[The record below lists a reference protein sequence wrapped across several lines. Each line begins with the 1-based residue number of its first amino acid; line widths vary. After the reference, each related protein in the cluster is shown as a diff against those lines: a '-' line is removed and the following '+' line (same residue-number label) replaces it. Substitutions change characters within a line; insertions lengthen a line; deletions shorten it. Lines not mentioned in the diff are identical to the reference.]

1 MSTVRIEGFQ
11 LSPQQEHLW
20 LLHQQGGGPAYRAQ
34 CAISIEGELDKNR
47 LRDAIDAVMQRHE
60 ILRTTFRNLPEM
72 TLPLQVIG
80 EGEIGWDEEDLS
92 HLADD
97 EQAACIDE
105 IFRQLGK
112 QTFDFENEKLVQ
124 ASLLKLNAE
133 SHVLFLSMPSL
144 CMDAAGLKNVV
155 AEVARSYMGDQIAA
169 DGPLQYADIA
179 ELLNE
184 IIEAEESAPGR
195 EFWQQQDIFSVHMPA
210 LSFERPATTEQNFTP
225 EVVSLPLEQERV
237 RHLADELGTTVETLL
252 LGCWYALLWRY
263 AKQEQMIVGVEFSLR
278 KYGSVQ
284 EALGLFAKHLPLR
297 CRVDGQRRFSELV
310 DQVET
315 AAKEAYKWQESF
327 SWEQFGE
334 GTYPHHAP
342 YAFAFS
348 EQSASYS
355 TPKVSFSISREFV
368 CHDRFK
374 LKLCGVSRGN
384 SLAIEVHY
392 DSNLF
397 DEDDAKRLAAQ
408 FRQLLTSV
416 LERPDAAV
424 AELDILDD
432 HARRQV
438 LYDFNQTRVEFSAPN
453 LIHKLVEAR
462 AERTPEAIAVVAGA
476 EQLSYREYNERANR
490 LAHFLIGE
498 GVGSGTPVGIS
509 VERSWEMIVGLL
521 GILKA
526 GGAYLP
532 LDASLPQ
539 RRLEMMLADAR
550 PRLILTQQHLRESLP
565 ATEDNLFYLDRD
577 WSRVASES
585 PANPSQA
592 VSDQNPAYIIY
603 TSGSTGIP
611 KGVVI
616 SHRAICNRLLWLQ
629 AEYPLT
635 TEDRLL
641 QKTVFSFDASVW
653 EIFVPLL
660 AGAKLVLAQV
670 GEEKDASY
678 LVRAVAEQQV
688 TVLQVVPSML
698 ALILEEQGVEELNSL
713 RRVFSGG
720 EALPVAVASRFYTR
734 LDAQLVNLYGPTESS
749 IDATHFACTS
759 EALDQLTGRATVAI
773 GKPIANVYVYV
784 LDDRGQPVPPGV
796 AGELHIGGIGLA
808 HGYLNRPDLTAEKFV
823 PDPFSLEPG
832 ARIYRTGDLARYTP
846 QGDVEFLGRLDHQV
860 KIRGYRIELGEIEAV
875 LRRHPQVR
883 SGMVIVR
890 EDESGEPRLVGYVV
904 PQQGA
909 DVLDRRL
916 YRLPNNL
923 QVAHLNRNET
933 EVLYKEIFE
942 DESYLRHG
950 IKLSDESCV
959 FDVGANIGMF
969 SLFVQQRWPHAQVH
983 AFEPI
988 PTTYK
993 VLETNIQLHGLN
1005 VRPYNCGLSERSGT
1019 ATFTFYPQMSAMS
1032 GMYTDAQEDESL
1044 TRAYMANQDA
1054 QLGAV
1059 ADELLQGRFA
1069 SENFVCPLKTISEVI
1084 HENNIERIDLLK
1096 VDVEKS
1102 ELNVLSGIADEDW
1115 PRIRQLVIEVHDEN
1129 GRLREITDLLQRHG
1143 FNVICEQD
1151 SLLAHTSLYNLYAVH
1166 PSRVEASNGD
1176 RHGTI
1181 KTSVEQS
1188 PAESILSVSALRRY
1202 FKENLPEYMIPA
1214 TFVMLKAMPLLPNGK
1229 VDINSLPAPDAIR
1242 PDLEEEFAAP
1252 RTPIEEVLAGI
1263 WSQVLGI
1270 ERIGI
1275 KDSFFDLGGHSLLV
1289 MQVISRVRR
1298 VFNVN
1303 LPLRSMFEAPTV
1315 AGFAEKV
1322 EEALR
1327 QSEDLQIPPI
1337 TPVPRDKPL
1346 PLSFAQ
1352 QRLWFLQQLDTASTV
1367 YNLPHAIRLSG
1378 SLNVTALRQTLDEIV
1393 RRHENLRTTF
1403 DMVDGQPIQVIKP
1416 AEPVDMP
1423 VTDLSHLPSDERE
1436 SKVRQLATDEALTP
1450 FDLSTG
1456 PLLRVSL
1463 LRLSPDEHVALL
1475 TMHHIISDGWSF
1487 GVFIR
1492 EIAALYGSFLNNQTM
1507 PLTDLPIQYAD
1518 YAVWQREWLSGENLE
1533 LQLAYWK
1540 SQLSGELPI
1549 IELPLDHPRPAVQ
1562 TFNGEALTTSFPR
1575 ELTGA
1580 LKALSREEGVTLFM
1594 AGLAI
1599 FQTLLHRYSGQT
1611 DILVGSPIAGRQQA
1625 ETEALIGFFVN
1636 TLVFRT
1642 DLSGDPTFRELLQRV
1657 REVALGAYTH
1667 QDLPFEKLVEELQ
1680 PARDLSR
1687 SPLFQVMF
1695 AIQNAP
1701 ASPPDLSGISV
1712 SFLDAGG
1719 VPAKFDL
1726 SMTMTDTG
1734 SDLINTI
1741 NYNTDLFDY
1750 STITRLFDHLHN
1762 LVESIVRQPDRRLS
1776 EFNLLAEAEQ
1786 QQVVVEW
1793 NQTAVVYG
1801 TPRALHEF
1809 VESQVAR
1816 TPEAT
1821 ALVFEDEEVSYGE
1834 LNERANKVARHLQSL
1849 GIGPDVIVGV
1859 CMERSV
1865 ELVVGLLGILK
1876 AGGAYLPLDP
1886 AYPSERLQF
1895 MLADARPPVLLTQ
1908 EPLLTTLPVH
1918 EAQVVCLDAPEWKTP
1933 LAWDAQNPTIEV
1945 SDQNLNYVI
1954 YTSGSTGR
1962 PKGAM
1967 NTHGAIVNRLLW
1979 MQDAYGLTPA
1989 DRVLQKTPYSFDVSV
2004 WEFFWPLMTGARLVV
2019 ASPGGHQDATYLADL
2034 ITRQQIT
2041 TVHFVPSMLQIFID
2055 SLEAGSC
2062 ASLKRVICSGE
2073 ALSLEL
2079 QERFHARLP
2088 AELHNLYGPTEA
2100 AVDVTA
2106 WACERG
2112 AQRYSVPIGRPIA
2125 NTTIYILDSKL
2136 RPVAVGMA
2144 GELHIGGV
2152 GLARGYLNHPE
2163 LTAERFIPDPFSTT
2177 PGARL
2182 YKTGD
2187 LARYLANGEIEYLGR
2202 LDFQV
2207 KVRGLRIEL
2216 EEIEAVL
2223 TEHEA
2228 VREAVVVAREDK
2240 PGDVRLVAYL
2250 VCRDELSVTSGELRL
2265 HAGQK
2270 LPDYMVPSAFVMLD
2284 ELPLSPNGKLDRR
2297 ALPEPEWSS
2306 PDAKSYIAPRTTTEE
2321 IVAGIWMEV
2330 LGAKQVSVH
2339 DNFFEI
2345 GGHSLLATQVISRV
2359 RQTFHVELLLRKVF
2373 EKPTVEGLA
2382 EIIDAMVQEK
2392 QGVSLAPPLRPAERA
2407 SGIPLSFAQ
2416 QRLWFLNQM
2425 EPDSPFYNITVAV
2438 RIDGPLNTGALEK
2451 TFQEIVHRH
2460 ETLRTTFSS
2469 INGEP
2474 VQVIAPDVK
2483 LEMPLVHLEQLPQD
2497 QRDDRVELFILE
2509 ETRQK
2514 FDLETG
2520 PLFRVTLLKLEEES
2534 HVVIVALHHIVSDGW
2549 SLGLLIGE
2557 VGSLYEPH
2565 VKGEPSPLPDLP
2577 VQYADFAHWQRAWL
2591 DGQGIETHLEYWRK
2605 QLAGAPPLLEL
2616 PTDYPR
2622 PVVPTRRG
2630 AHASLTVGGDVA
2642 EPLRLLGRAEG
2653 ATLFMTLLAAFDIL
2667 LARYTTQ
2674 TDIVVGTPIANRNR
2688 VELEKLI
2695 GMFANTLVLRADL
2708 SGNLTFRELLRRVRD
2723 LALEAY
2729 AHQDLPF
2736 EQLVQELAPERELS
2750 HTPLFQVMFGVQ
2762 NVAVPRVASPEIS
2775 LTPLTVESGIAKF
2788 DISLFMFEGGAD
2800 LQGRIEYSTD
2810 LFSSDI
2816 IARMMGHFQQLLASI
2831 AANPDQ
2837 RINDLPMLLADERHM
2852 LLDEWNDTEVTDQ
2865 RGLSIW
2871 QALRPRFETIPP
2883 DATAVAF
2890 YGETLT
2896 YAELNER
2903 ANRLANRLRRLGV
2916 GPDSLVAICMERSP
2930 EMIVALL
2937 AAIKA
2942 DGAYV
2947 PLDASYPAERLAV
2960 MLDDARPLVLVTQ
2973 KHLAETLP
2981 PHDSKLVLVDAE
2993 SDSIAGESPE
3003 APISQAT
3010 GDNLGY
3016 VIYTSGS
3023 TGKPKG
3029 IAMRQGVL
3037 ANLMMWEARGTAA
3050 GPRRLQFASVSFDVS
3065 FQEIFTTLYC
3075 GGAVVLISQEDRLDP
3090 HALLRVITEQQVDR
3104 TILPVVALQQL
3115 AEIVE
3120 ETGVM
3125 PVSLRDIGTAGDRL
3139 QITKPITDWLG
3150 KLGCIMRNQYGPS
3163 ENHCMMELILDAD
3176 VSSWPSLPS
3185 LGRPIDN
3192 TRIYVL
3198 DRGLNPVPVGVTGE
3212 LYIGGECLSRG
3223 YLNKPDLTAE
3233 RYVPDL
3239 YGHEPGARLYKSGDL
3254 VRFLPNGNVEFVG
3267 RNDFQV
3273 KLRGFRIELGEIEAV
3288 LSEHPAV
3295 QGVVAIVDKDSN
3307 GQKRLLAYAVTDGKV
3322 ESAELRSFLKERLPD
3337 YMVPS
3342 IIVLLDQF
3350 PLSPNGKVNRQALP
3364 APDPTRSDEET
3375 YVEPRTPVEEVVAGI
3390 FAHVIGVER
3399 VGSIDNF
3406 FDLGGHSLLATLVMS
3421 RIRQAFNVDLPLRRI
3436 FEEPTVAGLAGVVE
3450 TERFASDKPRVP
3462 AIARVA
3468 RGEEIP
3474 LAYLQERF
3482 WRIAQNRPATFYH
3495 FETELNGAIDVAILE
3510 RVLNEIVRRQ
3520 EILRTTFTES
3530 SSKIIQVV
3538 HDYEPLSLPFV
3549 DVGHLPYEERRM
3561 EVTRLSAEQ
3570 TAPPF
3575 DLAVGPPFRVSL
3587 VRLSDEEHFLLFTL
3601 THIIAD
3607 HWSLKVL
3614 GDEVLKLYDAY
3625 SKGLESPLPEL
3636 PIQYADFAY
3645 WQRSWMQ
3652 GEVLRDHL
3660 DYWREHLAGA
3670 PLLLELPT
3678 DFARPPV
3685 QTYNG
3690 GNISVPV
3697 DEAVVVQ
3704 LKKLTRE
3711 AGVTLFMTTLTAYKI
3726 LLARYS
3732 GQENIV
3738 TATATSGRKQV
3749 VTEDL
3754 IGVFVNMVVMH
3765 TDLTGDPTFLQM
3777 LARVREVVL
3786 GAYAHEDTP
3795 FDTLVQELRPV
3806 PDPSHSPLAQVG
3818 FVLHSVNDTAA
3829 PTTLRMKP
3837 MPTYSTRSQYDLTL
3851 RIMETPY
3858 WVTVHLEY
3866 NSDLFKEDTVNRI
3879 LEDYRLLL
3887 QQIVTNPEMRLS
3899 EFQLS
3904 PLSNRHHTAAS

>member
-1 MSTVRIEGFQ
+1 LNLPQEQKGTKREVNGMSTVRIEGFQ

-80 EGEIGWDEEDLS
+80 EGEIEWDEEDLS
-92 HLADD
+92 RLADD
-97 EQAACIDE
+97 EKAACIDE

-133 SHVLFLSMPSL
+133 SHVLLLSMPSL

-155 AEVARSYMGDQIAA
+155 AEVARSYTGDQIAA
-169 DGPLQYADIA
+169 DAPLQYADIA

-210 LSFERPATTEQNFTP
+210 LSFERPTTEQNFTP

-297 CRVDGQRRFSELV
+297 CRMDGQRRFSELV

-348 EQSASYS
+348 EQPASYS

-384 SLAIEVHY
+384 SLAVEVHY

-416 LERPDAAV
+416 LERPDSAV
-424 AELDILDD
+424 AELGILDD

-453 LIHKLVEAR
+453 LIHKLVEAQ

-476 EQLSYREYNERANR
+476 EQLNYREYNERANR
-490 LAHFLIGE
+490 LAHFLIGA
-498 GVGSGTPVGIS
+498 GVGHGMPVGIC

-577 WSRVASES
+577 WSRVTSES
-585 PANPSQA
+585 SANPSQA

-641 QKTVFSFDASVW
+641 QKTVFSFDASIW

-720 EALPVAVASRFYTR
+720 EALPVAVTSRFYTR

-883 SGMVIVR
+883 SGMIAVR
-890 EDESGEPRLVGYVV
+890 EDESGEQRLIGYVV

-909 DVLDRRL
+909 DVLDRR
-916 YRLPNNL
+916 
-923 QVAHLNRNET
+923 
-933 EVLYKEIFE
+933 
-942 DESYLRHG
+942 
-950 IKLSDESCV
+950 
-959 FDVGANIGMF
+959 
-969 SLFVQQRWPHAQVH
+969 
-983 AFEPI
+983 
-988 PTTYK
+988 
-993 VLETNIQLHGLN
+993 
-1005 VRPYNCGLSERSGT
+1005 
-1019 ATFTFYPQMSAMS
+1019 
-1032 GMYTDAQEDESL
+1032 
-1044 TRAYMANQDA
+1044 
-1054 QLGAV
+1054 
-1059 ADELLQGRFA
+1059 
-1069 SENFVCPLKTISEVI
+1069 
-1084 HENNIERIDLLK
+1084 
-1096 VDVEKS
+1096 
-1102 ELNVLSGIADEDW
+1102 
-1115 PRIRQLVIEVHDEN
+1115 
-1129 GRLREITDLLQRHG
+1129 
-1143 FNVICEQD
+1143 
-1151 SLLAHTSLYNLYAVH
+1151 
-1166 PSRVEASNGD
+1166 NGD
-1176 RHGTI
+1176 RAVKETTG
-1181 KTSVEQS
+1181 QS
-1188 PAESILSVSALRRY
+1188 PAAEENTLSVSALRRY
-1202 FKENLPEYMIPA
+1202 LKENLPEYMVPSA
-1214 TFVMLKAMPLLPNGK
+1214 FVVLKALPRLPNGK
-1229 VDINSLPAPDAIR
+1229 VDLGALPAPEAVR
-1242 PDLEEEFAAP
+1242 PDLEQQYAAP
-1252 RTPIEEVLAGI
+1252 RTPVEEALTSVWSEILSVKRVGI
-1263 WSQVLGI
+1263 N
-1270 ERIGI
+1270 
-1275 KDSFFDLGGHSLLV
+1275 DNFFDLGGHSLLV
-1289 MQVISRVRR
+1289 TQITLRVRQI
-1298 VFNVN
+1298 FKVN
-1303 LPLRSMFEAPTV
+1303 LPLRIMFEAPTI

-1322 EEALR
+1322 EEAIR
-1327 QSEDLQIPPI
+1327 QGEDLQIPPI
-1337 TPVPRDKPL
+1337 TPVSRDRRL

-1352 QRLWFLQQLDTASTV
+1352 QRLWFLHQLDPESIA
-1367 YNLPHAIRLSG
+1367 YNLPRAIRLSG
-1378 SLNVTALRQTLDEIV
+1378 PLNVAALQHTLDEIV
-1393 RRHENLRTTF
+1393 RRHESLRTTF
-1403 DMVDGQPIQVIKP
+1403 DVVDGQPVQMIHQP
-1416 AEPVDMP
+1416 APVDMP
-1423 VTDLSHLPSDERE
+1423 LTDLSHLPAAERE
-1436 SKVRQLATDEALTP
+1436 SRARMLAGEESLKP
-1450 FDLSTG
+1450 FDLSAG
-1456 PLLRVSL
+1456 PLLRIGL
-1463 LRLSPDEHVALL
+1463 LRLGPDEQVALL
-1475 TMHHIISDGWSF
+1475 TMHHIISDAWSH
-1487 GVFIR
+1487 GVFIQ
-1492 EIAALYGSFLNNQTM
+1492 EIATLYNTFLDEQET

-1518 YAVWQREWLSGENLE
+1518 YAVWQREWLSGDELE
-1533 LQLAYWK
+1533 SQLAYWK

-1549 IELPLDHPRPAVQ
+1549 IQLPLDHPRPAVL
-1562 TFNGEALTTSFPR
+1562 TFNGGDLTALLPH
-1575 ELTGA
+1575 ELAGA

-1599 FQTLLHRYSGQT
+1599 FQTLLHRYSGLT
-1611 DILVGSPIAGRQQA
+1611 DIVVGSPIAGRQQA

-1680 PARDLSR
+1680 PGRDMSR

-1695 AIQNAP
+1695 ALQNAP

-1712 SFLDAGG
+1712 SSLDAGG
-1719 VPAKFDL
+1719 VTAKFDL
-1726 SMTMTDTG
+1726 TITMTDTG

-1741 NYNTDLFDY
+1741 NYNSDLFDDA
-1750 STITRLFDHLHN
+1750 TIRRLFDHLHN

-1776 EFNLLAEAEQ
+1776 ELKLLTEAEQ
-1786 QQVVVEW
+1786 QQLVVEW
-1793 NQTAVVYG
+1793 NQTAVDYG
-1801 TPRALHEF
+1801 VPRAVHEL
-1809 VESQVAR
+1809 VEAQVAR

-1821 ALVFEDEEVSYGE
+1821 AVVFEDEEVSYAE
-1834 LNERANKVARHLQSL
+1834 LNQRANRVARHLQSL
-1849 GIGPDVIVGV
+1849 GVGPDVIVAV
-1859 CMERSV
+1859 FMERSV

-1876 AGGAYLPLDP
+1876 AGGGYLPLDP
-1886 AYPSERLQF
+1886 AYPSQRLQF

-1908 EPLLTTLPVH
+1908 EPLLTALPAH
-1918 EAQVVCLDAPEWKTP
+1918 EAQVVCLDAPEWKST
-1933 LAWDAQNPTIEV
+1933 LARDAENPAIEV
-1945 SDQNLNYVI
+1945 SGLNLAYVI
-1954 YTSGSTGR
+1954 YTSGSTGK
-1962 PKGAM
+1962 PKGVM
-1967 NTHGAIVNRLLW
+1967 ISHRSICNHQLW
-1979 MQDAYGLTPA
+1979 MQRNLPLTEQ
-1989 DRVLQKTPYSFDVSV
+1989 DNVLQRTVLTFDASIL
-2004 WEFFWPLMTGARLVV
+2004 ELFSPLTDGARLVM
-2019 ASPGGHQDATYLADL
+2019 ARPGGQQDSSDL
-2034 ITRQQIT
+2034 VEAMLEHDV
-2041 TVHFVPSMLQIFID
+2041 TVLQVAPSMLTLLLSEPRLEECR
-2055 SLEAGSC
+2055 SLRRMG
-2062 ASLKRVICSGE
+2062 VGGE
-2073 ALSLEL
+2073 ALPVA
-2079 QERFHARLP
+2079 QVKRFCQLLNAVVV
-2088 AELHNLYGPTEA
+2088 NYYGPTETTVQMLNFQCDPA
-2100 AVDVTA
+2100 EI
-2106 WACERG
+2106 ERRSG
-2112 AQRYSVPIGRPIA
+2112 GIVPIGRPIA
-2125 NTTIYILDSKL
+2125 NTTIYILDRKL
-2136 RPVAVGMA
+2136 CPVPVGVA
-2144 GELHIGGV
+2144 GELHIGGI

-2187 LARYLANGEIEYLGR
+2187 LTRYCPNGEIEYLGR
-2202 LDFQV
+2202 LDFQI

-2250 VCRDELSVTSGELRL
+2250 VCRDKLSVTSGELRL

-2306 PDAKSYIAPRTTTEE
+2306 PDAKGYIAPRTATEE

-2392 QGVSLAPPLRPAERA
+2392 QGVSLAPPLRPVERA

-2425 EPDSPFYNITVAV
+2425 EPDSPFYNITMAV
-2438 RIDGPLNTGALEK
+2438 RIDGRLDIGALEK
-2451 TFQEIVHRH
+2451 TFQEIVRRH

-2469 INGEP
+2469 INGEA

-2483 LEMPLVHLEQLPQD
+2483 LEIPLVHLEQLPED
-2497 QRDDRVELFILE
+2497 QREDRVELLILE
-2509 ETRQK
+2509 ATRYK

-2534 HVVIVALHHIVSDGW
+2534 HVAIVSLHHIVSDGW
-2549 SLGLLIGE
+2549 SMGLLIGE
-2557 VGSLYEPH
+2557 VGSLYEAH

-2577 VQYADFAHWQRAWL
+2577 VQYADFAHWQRSWL
-2591 DGQGIETHLEYWRK
+2591 DGQGLEMQLEYWRK

-2630 AHASLTVGGDVA
+2630 AHTSLMVSDDVA

-2688 VELEKLI
+2688 VEVEKLI
-2695 GMFANTLVLRADL
+2695 GFFTNTLVLRADL
-2708 SGNLTFRELLRRVRD
+2708 SGNLTFRELLRRIRD
-2723 LALEAY
+2723 LAFEAY
-2729 AHQDLPF
+2729 THQDLPF
-2736 EQLVQELAPERELS
+2736 EQLVQELDPERELS

-2762 NVAVPRVASPEIS
+2762 NVAIPGVALPAIS
-2775 LTPLTVESGIAKF
+2775 LTPMTIESGIAKF
-2788 DISLFMFEGGAD
+2788 DLSLFMFEGRGD
-2800 LQGRIEYSTD
+2800 LQGQLEYSTD
-2810 LFSSDI
+2810 LFSSDT

-2831 AANPDQ
+2831 ASNPDQ
-2837 RINDLPMLLADERHM
+2837 RIEDLPMLIADERRM
-2852 LLDEWNDTEVTDQ
+2852 LLEEWSKSQVTD
-2865 RGLSIW
+2865 RKGLSIW
-2871 QALRPRFETIPP
+2871 QALQPRFETIPP
-2883 DATAVAF
+2883 DATAVVF
-2890 YGETLT
+2890 ERESLT

-2903 ANRLANRLRRLGV
+2903 ANRLANHLRRLGV
-2916 GPDSLVAICMERSP
+2916 GPDALVAVCMERSP

-2937 AAIKA
+2937 AVIKA

-2947 PLDASYPAERLAV
+2947 PLDASYPPERLGV
-2960 MLDDARPLVLVTQ
+2960 MLGDARPLVLLTQ

-2981 PHDSKLVLVDAE
+2981 AHESKLVLVDADW
-2993 SDSIAGESPE
+2993 DSIANESAE
-3003 APISQAT
+3003 APVSQAT

-3029 IAMRQGVL
+3029 IAMRQAAL
-3037 ANLMMWEARGTAA
+3037 ANLVIWESRGATSP
-3050 GPRRLQFASVSFDVS
+3050 GPRTLQFASVSFDVS
-3065 FQEIFTTLYC
+3065 FQEIFTTLYW
-3075 GGAVVLISQEDRLDP
+3075 GGAVVLISYEDRLDS
-3090 HALLRVITEQQVDR
+3090 HALLRVITEQQVER

-3115 AEIVE
+3115 AETAE
-3120 ETGVM
+3120 EAGVL
-3125 PVSLRDIGTAGDRL
+3125 PVSLRDVGTAGDRL

-3150 KLGCIMRNQYGPS
+3150 KLGCTMRNQYGPS

-3185 LGRPIDN
+3185 LGRPIYN
-3192 TRIYVL
+3192 ARIYVL
-3198 DRGLNPVPVGVTGE
+3198 DRRLNPVPIGVTGE
-3212 LYIGGECLSRG
+3212 LYIGGESISRG

-3233 RYVPDL
+3233 KYVPDL
-3239 YGHEPGARLYKSGDL
+3239 YGNEPGARLYKSGDL
-3254 VRFLPNGNVEFVG
+3254 VRFLPDGKLEFVG

-3295 QGVVAIVDKDSN
+3295 QGVVAIVNEDVN

-3322 ESAELRSFLKERLPD
+3322 ESGELRSFLKERLPD
-3337 YMVPS
+3337 YMIPS
-3342 IIVLLDQF
+3342 AIILVDEF
-3350 PLSPNGKVNRQALP
+3350 PLSSNGKINRQALP
-3364 APDPTRSDEET
+3364 APDATRFDEET
-3375 YVEPRTPVEEVVAGI
+3375 YVAPRTPIEEVVAGI
-3390 FAHVIGVER
+3390 YGDVIGVES
-3399 VGSIDNF
+3399 VGSTDNF

-3421 RIRQAFNVDLPLRRI
+3421 RIRQAFNVELPLRRI

-3450 TERFASDKPRVP
+3450 AERFAGDQPQVP
-3462 AIARVA
+3462 AIVPVA
-3468 RGEEIP
+3468 RTEEIP
-3474 LAYLQERF
+3474 LTYIQERV
-3482 WRIAQNRPATFYH
+3482 WHRAQDRPPTFYH
-3495 FETELNGAIDVAILE
+3495 FETELSGAIDVAILE

-3530 SSKIIQVV
+3530 SSRLIQVV
-3538 HDYEPLSLPFV
+3538 HEYEPWSLPFV
-3549 DVGHLPYEERRM
+3549 DVSHLPYEERRR

-3575 DLAVGPPFRVSL
+3575 DLAVGPPFRISL

-3614 GDEVLKLYDAY
+3614 GNEVLTLYDAY

-3645 WQRSWMQ
+3645 WQRAWMQ
-3652 GEVLRDHL
+3652 GEILRGQL

-3678 DFARPPV
+3678 DFARPSV

-3697 DEAVVVQ
+3697 DEAVAGQ

-3711 AGVTLFMTTLTAYKI
+3711 AGATLFMTTLTAYKI

-3738 TATATSGRKQV
+3738 VGTATSGRKQV
-3749 VTEDL
+3749 VTEDV
-3754 IGVFVNMVVMH
+3754 IGVFVNMIVMH

-3777 LARVREVVL
+3777 LERVREVVL

-3806 PDPSHSPLAQVG
+3806 PDPSYSPLAQVG
-3818 FVLHSVNDTAA
+3818 FVLHSVTETAA

-3851 RIMETPY
+3851 RIIETPY
-3858 WVTVHLEY
+3858 WVTAHLEY
-3866 NSDLFKEDTVNRI
+3866 NSDLFKEDTINRI
-3879 LEDYRLLL
+3879 LEDYPLLL
-3887 QQIVTNPEMRLS
+3887 QQIVANPELRLS

-3904 PLSNRHHTAAS
+3904 QISKRHHTAAS

>member
-1 MSTVRIEGFQ
+1 MSNVRIDGFR

-20 LLHQQGGGPAYRAQ
+20 LLHQQGGGPTYRAQ
-34 CAISIEGELDKNR
+34 CAISIEGELDTNR
-47 LRDAIDAVMQRHE
+47 LRAALDEVVQQHE
-60 ILRTTFRNLPEM
+60 ILRTTFRYLPEM

-80 EGEIGWDEEDLS
+80 EGRIEWAEEDLS
-92 HLADD
+92 HLAD
-97 EQAACIDE
+97 EEKAAYADE

-112 QTFDFENEKLVQ
+112 QAFDFENEKLVQ

-133 SHVLFLSMPSL
+133 SHTLFLSMPSL
-144 CMDAAGLKNVV
+144 CMDAVGLKNVM
-155 AEVARSYMGDQIAA
+155 AEVARSYTGDQLVD

-237 RHLADELGTTVETLL
+237 RHLADALGTTTETLL

-278 KYGSVQ
+278 KHGAVQ
-284 EALGLFAKHLPLR
+284 KALGLFAKHLPLR
-297 CRVDGQRRFSELV
+297 GRVDGQQRFIDLV
-310 DQVET
+310 DQLET

-334 GTYPHHAP
+334 GTHPHHAP

-348 EQSASYS
+348 EQPASYS
-355 TPKVSFSISREFV
+355 APKVSLSISREFV

-374 LKLCGVSRGN
+374 LKLCGVSRSD
-384 SLAIEVHY
+384 SLGIEVHY
-392 DSNLF
+392 DTNLF

-416 LERPDAAV
+416 LERPDSPL

-432 HARRQV
+432 EARRQV
-438 LYDFNQTRVEFSAPN
+438 LYGFNQTRVEFSAPN
-453 LIHKLVEAR
+453 LIHKLVEAQ
-462 AERTPEAIAVVAGA
+462 AERTPEAIAVVAGN
-476 EQLSYREYNERANR
+476 EQLSYRECNERANR
-490 LAHFLIGE
+490 LAHFLIRE
-498 GVGSGTPVGIS
+498 GVGSGMPVGIC
-509 VERSWEMIVGLL
+509 VERSWEMIVGMLA
-521 GILKA
+521 IMKA

-539 RRLEMMLADAR
+539 PRLEMMLADAR

-565 ATEDNLFYLDRD
+565 VTDENLFYLDRD
-577 WSRVASES
+577 GSRVASES
-585 PANPSQA
+585 PANPGQA

-635 TEDRLL
+635 SEDRLL
-641 QKTVFSFDASVW
+641 QKTTFSFDASIW

-660 AGAKLVLAQV
+660 AGAQLVLAQV

-698 ALILEEQGVEELNSL
+698 ALILEEPGLEELNSL

-720 EALPVAVASRFYTR
+720 EALPVAVARRFYTR

-749 IDATHFACTS
+749 IDATSFTCTRA
-759 EALDQLTGRATVAI
+759 ALDQLTGRSIVPI
-773 GKPIANVYVYV
+773 GKPLANVQVYV

-875 LRRHPQVR
+875 LRRHPQVH
-883 SGMVIVR
+883 SGMVTVR
-890 EDESGEPRLVGYVV
+890 EDESGEQRLVCYVV
-904 PQQGA
+904 PQLGA

-916 YRLPNNL
+916 YRL
-923 QVAHLNRNET
+923 HL
-933 EVLYKEIFE
+933 
-942 DESYLRHG
+942 
-950 IKLSDESCV
+950 
-959 FDVGANIGMF
+959 
-969 SLFVQQRWPHAQVH
+969 
-983 AFEPI
+983 
-988 PTTYK
+988 
-993 VLETNIQLHGLN
+993 
-1005 VRPYNCGLSERSGT
+1005 
-1019 ATFTFYPQMSAMS
+1019 
-1032 GMYTDAQEDESL
+1032 
-1044 TRAYMANQDA
+1044 
-1054 QLGAV
+1054 
-1059 ADELLQGRFA
+1059 
-1069 SENFVCPLKTISEVI
+1069 
-1084 HENNIERIDLLK
+1084 
-1096 VDVEKS
+1096 
-1102 ELNVLSGIADEDW
+1102 
-1115 PRIRQLVIEVHDEN
+1115 
-1129 GRLREITDLLQRHG
+1129 
-1143 FNVICEQD
+1143 
-1151 SLLAHTSLYNLYAVH
+1151 
-1166 PSRVEASNGD
+1166 
-1176 RHGTI
+1176 
-1181 KTSVEQS
+1181 
-1188 PAESILSVSALRRY
+1188 
-1202 FKENLPEYMIPA
+1202 KENLPEYMVPSA
-1214 TFVMLKAMPLLPNGK
+1214 FVMLKAFPRLPNGK
-1229 VDINSLPAPDAIR
+1229 VDLNALPAPETVR
-1242 PDLEEEFAAP
+1242 PELEQQYASP
-1252 RTPIEEVLAGI
+1252 RTPIEEVLASVWSEILSVKRVGI
-1263 WSQVLGI
+1263 N
-1270 ERIGI
+1270 
-1275 KDSFFDLGGHSLLV
+1275 DNFFDLGGHSLLV
-1289 MQVISRVRR
+1289 TQITLRVRQI
-1298 VFNVN
+1298 FKVN
-1303 LPLRSMFEAPTV
+1303 LPLRSMFEAPTI

-1322 EEALR
+1322 EEAIR
-1327 QSEDLQIPPI
+1327 QGEVLQIPPI
-1337 TPVPRDKPL
+1337 TPVSRDRRL
-1346 PLSFAQ
+1346 PLSFGQ
-1352 QRLWFLQQLDTASTV
+1352 QRLWFLQQLDPESTA
-1367 YNLPHAIRLSG
+1367 YNLPRAIRLSG
-1378 SLNVTALRQTLDEIV
+1378 SLNVAALQRTLDEIV
-1393 RRHENLRTTF
+1393 RRHESLRTTF
-1403 DMVDGQPIQVIKP
+1403 DVVDGQPVQMIHQP
-1416 AEPVDMP
+1416 APVDMP
-1423 VTDLSHLPSDERE
+1423 LTDLSHLPAAERE
-1436 SKVRQLATDEALTP
+1436 STARTLAREEALGT
-1450 FDLSTG
+1450 FNLSAG
-1456 PLLRVSL
+1456 PLMRIGL
-1463 LRLSPDEHVALL
+1463 LRLGPEEHVALL
-1475 TMHHIISDGWSF
+1475 TMHHIISDAWSH
-1487 GVFIR
+1487 GVFIQ
-1492 EIAALYGSFLNNQTM
+1492 EIATLYSTFLDEQKT
-1507 PLTDLPIQYAD
+1507 PLTDLSIQYAD
-1518 YAVWQREWLSGENLE
+1518 YAVWQREWLSGAELE
-1533 LQLAYWK
+1533 SQLAYWK

-1549 IELPLDHPRPAVQ
+1549 IQLPLDHSRPAVQ
-1562 TFNGEALTTSFPR
+1562 TFNGGNLTASLPP
-1575 ELTGA
+1575 ELAVA

-1611 DILVGSPIAGRQQA
+1611 DIVMGSPIAGRQQA

-1680 PARDLSR
+1680 PGRDLSR

-1701 ASPPDLSGISV
+1701 ASPPDLSGISIG
-1712 SFLDAGG
+1712 FLEGAG
-1719 VPAKFDL
+1719 VTAKFDL

-1734 SDLINTI
+1734 SGLVNTI
-1741 NYNTDLFDY
+1741 DYNTDLFDH

-1776 EFNLLAEAEQ
+1776 EFKLLAESEQ

-1793 NQTAVVYG
+1793 NRTAVDYG
-1801 TPRALHEF
+1801 VPRALHEL
-1809 VESQVAR
+1809 VEAQVAR

-1821 ALVFEDEEVSYGE
+1821 ALVFEDEEVSYAE
-1834 LNERANKVARHLQSL
+1834 LNQRANKVARHLQSL
-1849 GIGPDVIVGV
+1849 GVGPDVIVGV

-1886 AYPSERLQF
+1886 AYPSQRLQF

-1908 EPLLTTLPVH
+1908 QHLLTALPVH
-1918 EAQVVCLDAPEWKTP
+1918 EAQVVCLDAPKWKTP
-1933 LAWDAQNPTIEV
+1933 LARDAENPAIEV
-1945 SDQNLNYVI
+1945 SDLNAAYVI

-2019 ASPGGHQDATYLADL
+2019 ASPGGHQDAKYLAEL
-2034 ITRQQIT
+2034 IVRQQIT

-2055 SLEAGSC
+2055 SPEAGSC
-2062 ASLKRVICSGE
+2062 TSLRRVICSGE
-2073 ALSLEL
+2073 ALSHEL
-2079 QERFHARLP
+2079 QERFHACLP
-2088 AELHNLYGPTEA
+2088 TELHNLYGPTEA

-2112 AQRYSVPIGRPIA
+2112 GQRHSVPIGKPIT

-2136 RPVAVGMA
+2136 CPVPVGVA
-2144 GELHIGGV
+2144 AELHIGGI

-2163 LTAERFIPDPFSTT
+2163 LTAERFTPDPFSTT

-2187 LARYLANGEIEYLGR
+2187 LARYWPGGEIEYLGR

-2223 TEHEA
+2223 AEHEA
-2228 VREAVVVAREDK
+2228 VREVVVVARRNK
-2240 PGDVRLVAYL
+2240 PGDIRLVAYL
-2250 VCRDELSVTSGELRL
+2250 VSHDKLPVTSGELRL

-2306 PDAKSYIAPRTTTEE
+2306 PDAEGYIAPRTATEE

-2382 EIIDAMVQEK
+2382 EIIDSLVQEK
-2392 QGVSLAPPLRPAERA
+2392 QGVALAPPLRPIERTPA
-2407 SGIPLSFAQ
+2407 MPLSFAQ

-2425 EPDSPFYNITVAV
+2425 EPDNPFYNITMAV
-2438 RIDGPLNTGALEK
+2438 RVDGRLDIGALEK
-2451 TFQEIVHRH
+2451 TFQEIVRRH

-2469 INGEP
+2469 INGEA

-2483 LEMPLVHLEQLPQD
+2483 LEIPLVDLEQLPED
-2497 QRDDRVELFILE
+2497 QREDRVELLILE
-2509 ETRQK
+2509 ATQYK

-2534 HVVIVALHHIVSDGW
+2534 HVTIISLHHIVSDGW

-2557 VGSLYEPH
+2557 VASLYEAH
-2565 VKGEPSPLPDLP
+2565 VKGEPSRLADLP
-2577 VQYADFAHWQRAWL
+2577 VQYADFAHWQRSWL
-2591 DGQGIETHLEYWRK
+2591 DGQGLEMQLEYWRK

-2622 PVVPTRRG
+2622 PAVPTRRG
-2630 AHASLTVGGDVA
+2630 AHTSLSVRDDVA
-2642 EPLRLLGRAEG
+2642 EQLRLLGRAEG

-2688 VELEKLI
+2688 VEVENLI
-2695 GMFANTLVLRADL
+2695 GFFTNTLVLRADL

-2723 LALEAY
+2723 LSLEAY
-2729 AHQDLPF
+2729 THQDLPF
-2736 EQLVQELAPERELS
+2736 EQLVQELDPERDLS

-2762 NVAVPRVASPEIS
+2762 NVAIPGVDLPAIRLAPMTI
-2775 LTPLTVESGIAKF
+2775 ESGIAKF
-2788 DISLFMFEGGAD
+2788 DLSLFMFEGGGD
-2800 LQGRIEYSTD
+2800 LQGRLEYSTD
-2810 LFSSDI
+2810 LFGSDT

-2831 AANPDQ
+2831 ASNPDQ
-2837 RINDLPMLLADERHM
+2837 RIEDLPMLVADERPM
-2852 LLDEWNDTEVTDQ
+2852 LLEEWSKSQVTD
-2865 RGLSIW
+2865 RKGLSIC
-2871 QALRPRFETIPP
+2871 QALQPRFETISS
-2883 DATAVAF
+2883 DATAVVF
-2890 YGETLT
+2890 ERESLT

-2916 GPDSLVAICMERSP
+2916 GPDALVAICMERSP

-2937 AAIKA
+2937 AVIKA

-2947 PLDASYPAERLAV
+2947 SLDASYPPERLGV
-2960 MLDDARPLVLVTQ
+2960 MLGDARPLVLLTQ
-2973 KHLAETLP
+2973 EHLVANLP
-2981 PHDSKLVLVDAE
+2981 PHDSKLVLIDAE
-2993 SDSIAGESPE
+2993 WDSIAGESAE
-3003 APISQAT
+3003 APISHAT

-3029 IAMRQGVL
+3029 IAMRQAAL
-3037 ANLMMWEARGTAA
+3037 ANLMIWESRDATSA
-3050 GPRRLQFASVSFDVS
+3050 GPRTLQFASVSFDVS
-3065 FQEIFTTLYC
+3065 FQDIFSTLYW
-3075 GGAVVLISQEDRLDP
+3075 GGAVVLILQEDRLDS
-3090 HALLRVITEQQVDR
+3090 HALLRVITEQQVER
-3104 TILPVVALQQL
+3104 MNLPVVALQQL
-3115 AEIVE
+3115 AETAE
-3120 ETGVM
+3120 ELGVV
-3125 PVSLRDIGTAGDRL
+3125 PPSLRDVTTAGDRL

-3150 KLGCIMRNQYGPS
+3150 KLGCTMRNQYGPS
-3163 ENHCMMELILDAD
+3163 ENHCMMEHVLDAD
-3176 VSSWPSLPS
+3176 VSSWPSLPP
-3185 LGRPIDN
+3185 LGRPIYN
-3192 TRIYVL
+3192 ARIYVL
-3198 DRGLNPVPVGVTGE
+3198 DRRLNPVPIGVTGE
-3212 LYIGGECLSRG
+3212 LYIGGESISRG

-3233 RYVPDL
+3233 RFVPDL
-3239 YGHEPGARLYKSGDL
+3239 FGPEPGARLYKSGDL
-3254 VRFLPNGNVEFVG
+3254 VRFLPDSNLEFVG

-3295 QGVVAIVDKDSN
+3295 QGVVAIVNEDAN

-3322 ESAELRSFLKERLPD
+3322 ESGELRSFLKERLPD
-3337 YMVPS
+3337 YMIPS
-3342 IIVLLDQF
+3342 AIVLLDEF
-3350 PLSPNGKVNRQALP
+3350 PLTSNGKINRQALP
-3364 APDPTRSDEET
+3364 ALDPARSDEET
-3375 YVEPRTPVEEVVAGI
+3375 YVAPRTPAEEVVAGI
-3390 FAHVIGVER
+3390 FGHVIGVER
-3399 VGSIDNF
+3399 VGSTDDF

-3421 RIRQAFNVDLPLRRI
+3421 RIREAFNVDLPLRRI

-3450 TERFASDKPRVP
+3450 AERFAGDKPRVP
-3462 AIARVA
+3462 AIVPVA

-3474 LAYLQERF
+3474 LTYLQERF
-3482 WRIAQNRPATFYH
+3482 WHRGQNRPPTFYH
-3495 FETELNGAIDVAILE
+3495 IEAKLSGSVDVPILE
-3510 RVLNEIVRRQ
+3510 RVLNEILRRQ

-3530 SSKIIQVV
+3530 SSKLIQVI
-3538 HDYEPLSLPFV
+3538 HEYEPWSLPFA
-3549 DVGHLPYEERRM
+3549 DVSHLPDEEQRR
-3561 EVTRLSAEQ
+3561 EITRLSAEQ

-3575 DLAVGPPFRVSL
+3575 DLVVGPHFRASL
-3587 VRLSDEEHFLLFTL
+3587 VRLSDEEHFLLVTL

-3607 HWSLKVL
+3607 HWSLEVL
-3614 GDEVLKLYDAY
+3614 GDEVTTLYDAF
-3625 SKGLESPLPEL
+3625 SQGLESPLPEL
-3636 PIQYADFAY
+3636 PIQFADFAY
-3645 WQRSWMQ
+3645 WQRAWMQ
-3652 GEVLRDHL
+3652 GDVLRAQL

-3670 PLLLELPT
+3670 PLLLELPI
-3678 DFARPPV
+3678 DSPRPPV
-3685 QTYNG
+3685 LTYNG
-3690 GNISVPV
+3690 GNASVGV
-3697 DEAVVVQ
+3697 DEAVVAQ
-3704 LKKLTRE
+3704 LKKLSRE
-3711 AGVTLFMTTLTAYKI
+3711 AGATLFMTMLTCYKI

-3732 GQENIV
+3732 GQEDIV
-3738 TATATSGRKQV
+3738 VGTATSGRKQV
-3749 VTEDL
+3749 ATEDL
-3754 IGVFVNMVVMH
+3754 IGVFNNMIVMH
-3765 TDLTGDPTFLQM
+3765 TDLTGDPTFRRL
-3777 LARVREVVL
+3777 LERVREVVL

-3806 PDPSHSPLAQVG
+3806 QDPSYSPIAQVG
-3818 FVLHSVNDTAA
+3818 FVLHSLSETVA
-3829 PTTLRMKP
+3829 PTTLRMTAL
-3837 MPTYSTRSQYDLTL
+3837 PTYTSRPQYDLIL
-3851 RIMETPY
+3851 RIIETQY
-3858 WVTVHLEY
+3858 WVTANLEY
-3866 NSDLFKEDTVNRI
+3866 NSDLFTEDTINRI
-3879 LEDYRLLL
+3879 LEDYTLVL
-3887 QQIVTNPEMRLS
+3887 QQIVTNPELRLS
-3899 EFQLS
+3899 EFPPSQIS
-3904 PLSNRHHTAAS
+3904 KRHHTAAS